1 MDTPGTFTIKGACF
15 NGVSAHGQRH
25 VDRGGVLVKII
36 AKAGVL
42 PTAALFLIDR
52 HAVAVGAVPRS
63 AHHLVADKF
72 QRNTSG
78 RVKLVG
84 VRISDRPCPRR
95 CPDRCAR
102 CRSSRLRNTSVL
114 SAQIVPSPQ
123 RSRPESPNAWMKRW
137 PPFIFTFCPRNRKL
151 FGQNHQ
157 RQCPF
162 LTDSVKSCIF

>member
-42 PTAALFLIDR
+42 PTAALFLMDR

-78 RVKLVG
+78 SVKLVG

-95 CPDRCAR
+95 CPDRYAR
-102 CRSSRLRNTSVL
+102 CRSSRLRNTSPHRRVCHCKGIL
-114 SAQIVPSPQ
+114 RRVIQV
-123 RSRPESPNAWMKRW
+123 R
-137 PPFIFTFCPRNRKL
+137 RNRSVPGEEQRL
-151 FGQNHQ
+151 GLAVLVIRPGHGDCLTIGNAVGGQLH
-157 RQCPF
+157 
-162 LTDSVKSCIF
+162 